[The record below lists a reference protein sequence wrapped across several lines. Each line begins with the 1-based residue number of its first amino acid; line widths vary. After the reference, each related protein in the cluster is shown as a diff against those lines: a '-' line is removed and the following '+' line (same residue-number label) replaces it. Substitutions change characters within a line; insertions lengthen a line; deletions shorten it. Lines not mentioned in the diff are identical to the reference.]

1 MATLV
6 SPGVS
11 ISVSDESFYAPAGTG
26 TVPLIVIATAQDKSS
41 PDGSGTASYTT
52 SANAGKLYKISSQR
66 ELLQTY
72 GNPTFKSSGG
82 TQLHGD
88 ETNEYGLLAAY
99 SFLGVANSAYVLR
112 ANVDLDALAPS
123 ATAPTTAPADGSYWL
138 DTASTVIGIKI
149 HNGTTW
155 VNKVALVPEASDIES
170 TGKPK
175 IAFGKK
181 DDFAVV
187 YVDNT
192 GATQAIF
199 KVYQKTTNSDWDLI
213 GSTTWN
219 TNTSSAYHKIGYNYQ
234 LPSTRSGGGALQS
247 GDVFVAINEP
257 NNGST
262 FALKLYSA
270 SSNQFASVTAFAVKT
285 MSESYAVLRHGT
297 TPVAGDVVID
307 VAGDGTNPNDG
318 QATFELKRHNGN
330 TSVEAESSS
339 NVSVVDLTSHTGGAV
354 SMYMKIN
361 DGANIAVKFRTDGDS
376 DGNASVD
383 DLVTDINS
391 ALSDANAELSFS
403 ANVIAVNNNGKIKI
417 TNSDNRD
424 VLLWDGNVAG
434 FGPADLNFTSDNPY
448 SNFKPLSFT
457 AKSTAITG
465 TLADG
470 TLWYDS
476 VVSTDNLD
484 ILENDATNGWQTF
497 SGDVQ
502 VKASTP
508 TKKADG
514 VSSLANG
521 DLWISGSNLEDYP
534 AIYKYSTS
542 LTGWVLV
549 DSADQDSPDGVIF
562 ADFRSSKAGSI
573 LSGAPSS
580 STSPT
585 GILGWN
591 KVLSGGNVK
600 QWDNDSAYW
609 KDASGNKSDGSPYML
624 RKAQRQMIVKQLQSA
639 ITSNQDIRN
648 ETNRFNIV
656 AVPGYPELADEMIAL
671 GVDRKNTVFSV
682 IDSPFRLASDAT
694 STSAWANNSNLAGEN
709 GEDGLLASDP
719 YAAVYYPHGIST
731 NLDGSSV
738 FVPAS
743 HMALRTIAFND
754 QVAFPWFAPA
764 GFQRGLVSN
773 ASNTGYI
780 DGVTGEFVPVALN
793 EGQRDSLYV
802 DKINP
807 IGNFPGRGIAVF
819 GQKTLNPVSSALDRV
834 NVARLVV
841 YLREQLDD
849 AVKPF
854 LFEPNDE
861 VTRTNAK
868 VVVDRLLGELVSQR
882 GLFDFITVCD
892 TSNNTPAR
900 IDRNELHIDIAI
912 QPVKA
917 VEFIYIPIRI
927 QNTLGSTA

>member
-26 TVPLIVIATAQDKSS
+26 SVPLIVIATAQDKSS
-41 PDGSGTASYTT
+41 PDGSGTAGYTT
-52 SANAGKLYKISSQR
+52 SATAGKLYKISSQR

-88 ETNEYGLLAAY
+88 ERNEYGLLAAY

-138 DTASTVIGIKI
+138 DTTSTVIGIKI
-149 HNGTTW
+149 HDGTNW
-155 VNKVALVPEASDIES
+155 LNKVAKTTEASDLES
-170 TGKPK
+170 NGKPK

-187 YVDNT
+187 YTDNA
-192 GATQAIF
+192 GVTQAIF
-199 KVYQKTTNSDWDLI
+199 KVYQKTSNSTWDLI
-213 GSTTWN
+213 GSNDWN
-219 TNTSSAYHKIGYNYQ
+219 TNTSTAYAEIGYNYQ
-234 LPSTRSGGGALQS
+234 LPATRSGGGALQS

-262 FALKLYSA
+262 FGLKLYSA
-270 SSNQFASVTAFAVKT
+270 SANQFASVTSFAVKS
-285 MSESYAVLRHGT
+285 MQEAYAESRHGT
-297 TPVAGDVVID
+297 TPLVGDIVID
-307 VAGDGTNPNDG
+307 VSGDGTNAKDG
-318 QATFELKRHNGN
+318 QATFELKRHNGG
-330 TSVEAESSS
+330 TTVTAESSA
-339 NVSVVDLTSHTGGAV
+339 NVSVLDLTSHTGDAV
-354 SMYMKIN
+354 SIYMRVN
-361 DGANIAVKFRTDGDS
+361 DGANVAVKFRTDGDA

-383 DLVTDINS
+383 DMITDINS
-391 ALSDANAELSFS
+391 AISNANASLSNT

-417 TNSDNRD
+417 TNSDNKD
-424 VLLWDGNVAG
+424 ILLWNGNVAG
-434 FGPADLNFTSDNPY
+434 FGPAQLNLTADDPY
-448 SNFKPLSFT
+448 SNFKALSFT

-476 VVSTDNLD
+476 VVSADNVDL
-484 ILENDATNGWQTF
+484 LENDGTNGWQTF

-502 VKASTP
+502 IKTTVP

-514 VSSLANG
+514 VSSLSNG
-521 DLWISGSNLEDYP
+521 DVWISGSDLENYP
-534 AIYKYSTS
+534 KIYKYSTA
-542 LTGWVLV
+542 LTGWTLV
-549 DSADQDSPDGVIF
+549 NSADQDSPDGVIF
-562 ADFRSSKAGSI
+562 ADFRSSTAGSI

-580 STSPT
+580 STSPV

-591 KVLSGGNVK
+591 KALSGGNVK
-600 QWDNDSAYW
+600 KWNSLLSYW
-609 KDASGNKSDGSPYML
+609 QDASGNKSDGSPYML
-624 RKAQRQMIVKQLQSA
+624 RKAQRQMIVKELQSA

-656 AVPGYPELADEMIAL
+656 SVPGYSELADEMIAL

-719 YAAVYYPHGIST
+719 YAAVYYPHGLST
-731 NLDGSSV
+731 NLDGASV

-780 DGVTGEFVPVALN
+780 DGATGEFVPVALN
-793 EGQRDSLYV
+793 EGQRDSLYT

-861 VTRTNAK
+861 VTRANAK